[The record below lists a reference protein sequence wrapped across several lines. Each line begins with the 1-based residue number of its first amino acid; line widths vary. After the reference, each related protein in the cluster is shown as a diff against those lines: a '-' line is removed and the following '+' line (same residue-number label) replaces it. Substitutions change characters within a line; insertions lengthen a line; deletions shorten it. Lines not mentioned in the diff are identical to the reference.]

1 MEDGEDITGIE
12 NLFEF
17 YRHWPELR
25 KAMLVLA
32 DSDRLREFERT
43 ILKSMIATVDRVGP
57 HDLRNDAEP

>member
-1 MEDGEDITGIE
+1 MEDGKDITGIE

-25 KAMLVLA
+25 NAMLDLA
-32 DSDRLREFERT
+32 NSDRLREFERT

-57 HDLRNDAEP
+57 NDLHHDVEP